1 MNLEELG
8 LLAQAIDS
16 MLALERRLE
25 KSMDRK
31 DAESLKK
38 EKSEILK
45 LQSEISELIKENKD
59 G

>member
-16 MLALERRLE
+16 MLLLEKKLE

-45 LQSEISELIKENKD
+45 LQSQIGNLLKN
-59 G
+59 GN